1 MDSGEN
7 AVHTS
12 ALVLVWFSRHRMGGY
27 MGFGPGTREQL
38 PRLAG
43 SADKGVSLTMSI
55 PDLLH
60 SWGILTLSAYAAVLS
75 TLIAIVQWSRD
86 RGRFALN
93 PQTIHIQMWFG
104 SATSRIVEVVN
115 VGRRPLHLE
124 DFGLELTNG
133 QTVSLCT
140 HDTQFPLKLEE
151 GQKHS
156 SYALEKKYQ
165 SKVVRTLWARDTT
178 GKEYKSTRFPFGK
191 GDP

>member
-1 MDSGEN
+1 
-7 AVHTS
+7 
-12 ALVLVWFSRHRMGGY
+12 
-27 MGFGPGTREQL
+27 
-38 PRLAG
+38 
-43 SADKGVSLTMSI
+43 MSI

-75 TLIAIVQWSRD
+75 TLIAIVHWSRD

-93 PQTIHIQMWFG
+93 PQTLHSQMWFG
-104 SATSRIVEVVN
+104 SATWRIVEVVN

-165 SKVVRTLWARDTT
+165 SKVVRALWARDTT

-191 GDP
+191 GDPRETSASDPVILPNHGV